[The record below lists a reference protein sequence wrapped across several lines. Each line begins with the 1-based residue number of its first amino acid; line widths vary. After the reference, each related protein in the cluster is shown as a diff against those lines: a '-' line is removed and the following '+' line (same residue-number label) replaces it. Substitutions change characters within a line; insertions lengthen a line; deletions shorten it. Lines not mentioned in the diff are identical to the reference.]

1 MEKTTKPL
9 RTRRSL
15 TRQPRVAMI
24 GKVKV
29 TLHPHPGKGTLSP
42 SQIQKIVESAHQNL
56 FTQKA

>member
-9 RTRRSL
+9 SAGRSL

-42 SQIQKIVESAHQNL
+42 SLIQKIVESANQNQL
-56 FTQKA
+56 TKRA